1 MASQTVLTLGDFV
14 FQDLEV
20 PESIGFGLEQR
31 LAVKKLVGGVRDI
44 QALGPDP
51 RPIDWSG
58 IFLPTPE
65 GESALDRAEAIKSMV
80 IQAQPVTLSWDRI
93 YLMVYIR
100 SFDPDY
106 RFARIPYRISC
117 EVIQDLTTPDDL
129 SAEPDADDLIDG
141 DMNSIN
147 NAVPGIGDS
156 TLSSLTATLSSAVSS
171 VKTFVGAG
179 ISTISSVLQPLNA
192 ARSQVLS
199 LIGATDS
206 VLNSVA
212 TVGGILPGVPI
223 AQNIFKLES
232 QVNGVARMTG
242 LLQLNGYM
250 GRMSINLGQINS
262 SVRTITVGGGNLYDL
277 AAKEYGNAMGW
288 VNIAKANNLTDP
300 TITGISTLVIPP
312 FSNDSSGLLTA

>member
-106 RFARIPYRISC
+106 RFARIP
-117 EVIQDLTTPDDL
+117 
-129 SAEPDADDLIDG
+129 
-141 DMNSIN
+141 
-147 NAVPGIGDS
+147 
-156 TLSSLTATLSSAVSS
+156 
-171 VKTFVGAG
+171 
-179 ISTISSVLQPLNA
+179 
-192 ARSQVLS
+192 
-199 LIGATDS
+199 
-206 VLNSVA
+206 
-212 TVGGILPGVPI
+212 
-223 AQNIFKLES
+223 
-232 QVNGVARMTG
+232 TG
-242 LLQLNGYM
+242 F
-250 GRMSINLGQINS
+250 R
-262 SVRTITVGGGNLYDL
+262 VR
-277 AAKEYGNAMGW
+277 
-288 VNIAKANNLTDP
+288 
-300 TITGISTLVIPP
+300 
-312 FSNDSSGLLTA
+312 